1 MTPESIEHYTK
12 QFKYLSKT
20 FLPIFQKFCLFWP
33 QTLQE
38 PKTFQKNPTGQLPSK
53 ETYLSSLLGVWFFP
67 ILSGAPQSNGSLP
80 KSSDGKTSRAW
91 LNARRFED
99 HENNFLD
106 QLWWGWRSQK
116 NNKKKRPQ
124 SWNGKLS
131 FLSGLNKRNEPSEII
146 WNIFFA
152 KTEEV
157 PSILKANCF
166 LFCFFASEWINF
178 FCLLV
183 KK

>member
-1 MTPESIEHYTK
+1 MNFIFWKLKNLTKHESHFFLAALAKMTPESIEYYTK

-67 ILSGAPQSNGSLP
+67 ILSGAPQSNAALP
-80 KSSDGKTSRAW
+80 KSSDGKTSKAW

-99 HENNFLD
+99 HENNFLNSFRWN
-106 QLWWGWRSQK
+106 LV
-116 NNKKKRPQ
+116 NNLFVM
-124 SWNGKLS
+124 S
-131 FLSGLNKRNEPSEII
+131 
-146 WNIFFA
+146 
-152 KTEEV
+152 TV
-157 PSILKANCF
+157 F
-166 LFCFFASEWINF
+166 LFSEKWL
-178 FCLLV
+178 FCCKIVCLE
-183 KK
+183 KKWLIE